1 MKRNNPIGA
10 LTLWLLL
17 TAWIVQIVLI
27 VLKVMRLITCNWVMV
42 FMPII
47 IVCVIFA
54 MILFGAV
61 ILGGDDD

>member
-1 MKRNNPIGA
+1 MKKSNPIGA

-27 VLKVMRLITCNWVMV
+27 VLKVMRLITCRWFMV

-47 IVCVIFA
+47 IVCVLFA
-54 MILFGAV
+54 VILFGAV

>member
-1 MKRNNPIGA
+1 MKKSNPIGV
-10 LTLWLLL
+10 LILWLLL

-27 VLKVMRLITCNWVMV
+27 VLKVMRLITCNWFLV

-47 IVCVIFA
+47 IVCILFA

>member
-1 MKRNNPIGA
+1 MKKSNPIGV

-27 VLKVMRLITCNWVMV
+27 VLKVMRLISCNWFMV
-42 FMPII
+42 FLPII
-47 IVCVIFA
+47 TVCVLFA

>member
-1 MKRNNPIGA
+1 MKKSNPIGV

-27 VLKVMRLITCNWVMV
+27 VLKVMRLINCNWFMV
-42 FMPII
+42 FLPII
-47 IVCVIFA
+47 TVCVLFG